1 MNEHLKRN
9 WSNYFQIYVF
19 ALIFFG
25 VFFLYSKHDVGN
37 DSSISDW
44 FINYEGGFVRRGLI
58 GELITNFS
66 IMLSLK
72 LRDTILIFQLLF
84 FTSYYFLIILFC
96 KNLLQNRLIIL
107 AIFSPIF
114 ILYPVA
120 EIEALGRKELIIFLI
135 FLSYLLTDIKNFK
148 VQIIY
153 KVILFPISILT
164 WEPVFIFFSFV
175 FLIDLFVFQ
184 IRNFD
189 KKFFYLIASYL
200 ISIFLVILIYLNP
213 FSQENHNVMR
223 DFLNNEFGEICYM
236 SCDFVGQQSSNSFS
250 ELYQTFLVKF
260 KFIYA
265 LRYLIIILIGFFP
278 LYLLSTYSNINHKK
292 QILIISKF
300 KNLFFPFLLAFLPS
314 TVLYLVMYDW
324 ARVVHISYSFS
335 LLTFL
340 FLIKENFI
348 EFSKQNVQLNYISK
362 LSKKIFVLVF
372 FLFAFS
378 WNPKVV
384 MPDDVASKPIY
395 ATPYKFYKYFIKDK
409 F

>member
-44 FINYEGGFVRRGLI
+44 LINYEGGFVRRGLI
-58 GELITNFS
+58 GELMTNFS

-260 KFIYA
+260 KFTYA

-278 LYLLSTYSNINHKK
+278 LYLLSTYSKINHKK
-292 QILIISKF
+292 QILIISKC

-324 ARVVHISYSFS
+324 ARIVHISYTFS

-340 FLIKENFI
+340 YLIKENFI

-362 LSKKIFVLVF
+362 LSKKIFILVF

-395 ATPYKFYKYFIKDK
+395 AIPYKFYKYFIRDK

>member
-213 FSQENHNVMR
+213 FSQENHNIMR

-260 KFIYA
+260 KFTYA
-265 LRYLIIILIGFFP
+265 FRYLIIILIGFFP
-278 LYLLSTYSNINHKK
+278 LYLLSTYSKINHKK

-340 FLIKENFI
+340 YLIKENFI
-348 EFSKQNVQLNYISK
+348 ELSKQNVQLNYISK
-362 LSKKIFVLVF
+362 LSKKIFILVF

-395 ATPYKFYKYFIKDK
+395 ATPYKFYKYFIRDK

>member
-260 KFIYA
+260 KFTYA
-265 LRYLIIILIGFFP
+265 FRYLIIILIGFFP
-278 LYLLSTYSNINHKK
+278 LYLLSTYSKINHKK

-362 LSKKIFVLVF
+362 LSKKIFILVF

-395 ATPYKFYKYFIKDK
+395 ATPYKFYKYFIRDK

>member
-44 FINYEGGFVRRGLI
+44 LINYEGGFVRRGLI
-58 GELITNFS
+58 GELMTNFS

-260 KFIYA
+260 KFTYA

-278 LYLLSTYSNINHKK
+278 LYLLSTYSKINHKK
-292 QILIISKF
+292 QILIISKC

-340 FLIKENFI
+340 YLIKENFI

-362 LSKKIFVLVF
+362 LSKKIFILVF

-395 ATPYKFYKYFIKDK
+395 AIPYKFYKYFIRDK

>member
-19 ALIFFG
+19 VLIFFG

-213 FSQENHNVMR
+213 FSQENHNIMR

-260 KFIYA
+260 KFTYA
-265 LRYLIIILIGFFP
+265 FRYLIIILIGFFP
-278 LYLLSTYSNINHKK
+278 LYLLSTYSKINHKK

-362 LSKKIFVLVF
+362 LSKKIFILVF

>member
-44 FINYEGGFVRRGLI
+44 LINYEGGFVRRGLI

-114 ILYPVA
+114 ILYPIA

-189 KKFFYLIASYL
+189 KKLFYLIASYL

-278 LYLLSTYSNINHKK
+278 LYLLSTYSKINHKK

-362 LSKKIFVLVF
+362 LSKKIFILVF

-395 ATPYKFYKYFIKDK
+395 AIPYKFYKYFIRDK

>member
-114 ILYPVA
+114 ILYPIA

-260 KFIYA
+260 KFTYA

-278 LYLLSTYSNINHKK
+278 LYLLSTYSKINHKK

-362 LSKKIFVLVF
+362 LSKKIFILVF

-395 ATPYKFYKYFIKDK
+395 ATPYKFYKYFIRDK

>member
-260 KFIYA
+260 KFTYA
-265 LRYLIIILIGFFP
+265 FRYLIIILIGFFP
-278 LYLLSTYSNINHKK
+278 LYLLSTYSKINHKK

-340 FLIKENFI
+340 YLIKENFI
-348 EFSKQNVQLNYISK
+348 EFSKQNVQSNYISK
-362 LSKKIFVLVF
+362 LSKKIFILVF

-395 ATPYKFYKYFIKDK
+395 AIPYKFYKYFIRDK

>member
-44 FINYEGGFVRRGLI
+44 LINYEGGFVRRGLI

-66 IMLSLK
+66 TMLSIK

-84 FTSYYFLIILFC
+84 FTSYYFLITLFC

-135 FLSYLLTDIKNFK
+135 FLSYLLTNIKNFK

-164 WEPVFIFFSFV
+164 WEPVFIFFSFI

-260 KFIYA
+260 KFTYA

-362 LSKKIFVLVF
+362 LSKKTFILVF

-395 ATPYKFYKYFIKDK
+395 ATPYKFYKYFIRDK